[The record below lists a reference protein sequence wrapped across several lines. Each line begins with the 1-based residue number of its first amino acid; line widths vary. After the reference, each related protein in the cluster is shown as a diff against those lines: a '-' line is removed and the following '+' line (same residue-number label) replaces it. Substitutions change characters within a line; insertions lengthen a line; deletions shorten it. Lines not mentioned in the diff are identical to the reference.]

1 MKSGVVVVVVC
12 SSHIDEQLLPFKN
25 IGETTKKHTSAKVEH
40 FESLLEIRLEKKK
53 KQQCWRSLWKTVSH
67 GEGEFSS
74 TLLIYIFLNCFILF
88 QLKFMKCLL

>member
-53 KQQCWRSLWKTVSH
+53 NNNA
-67 GEGEFSS
+67 GEVFGRLCHMEKGSS
-74 TLLIYIFLNCFILF
+74 PLPS
-88 QLKFMKCLL
+88 